1 MKIKLP
7 TVTLFYEQKGQGDPI
22 IFLHGNGEDHQI
34 FDALVAR
41 FEKFYTT
48 YALDSRNHGQSEQT
62 AIFDYQVMADDVAD
76 FCNQLALPYINLVG
90 FSDGAIIALLLA
102 LQGKVKINKLVLMG
116 VNLSPQDFTAANYQK
131 LQEAVAK
138 NPNPLL
144 QLMLDQPNI
153 PLAKLKDLM
162 VPTLVVAGE
171 YDIFKSQLFKQIA
184 KTLPHS
190 QLLIMPGQDHES
202 YIKDTDLL
210 YPDLLAFFSQ
220 R

>member
-1 MKIKLP
+1 MEIKLP
-7 TVTLFYEQKGQGDPI
+7 SVTLFYEKNGQGEPV

-34 FDALVAR
+34 FNPLVKK
-41 FEKFYTT
+41 FQSFYTT
-48 YALDSRNHGQSEQT
+48 YAIDSRNHGQSEKT
-62 AIFDYQVMADDVAD
+62 AYFDYQVMADDVAA
-76 FCNQLALPYINLVG
+76 FCKQLKLTAVNLVG

-102 LQGKVKINKLVLMG
+102 LQDKIDINKLVLMG
-116 VNLSPQDFTAANYQK
+116 VNLSPKDFTAANYQM
-131 LQEAVAK
+131 LQEAVLEH
-138 NPNPLL
+138 PNPLL
-144 QLMLDQPNI
+144 QLMLDQPHI

-171 YDIFKSQLFKQIA
+171 YDLFKQRVFKKIV
-184 KTLPHS
+184 KTLPQA

-202 YIKDTDLL
+202 YVKDTDLI

>member
-1 MKIKLP
+1 
-7 TVTLFYEQKGQGDPI
+7 
-22 IFLHGNGEDHQI
+22 
-34 FDALVAR
+34 
-41 FEKFYTT
+41 
-48 YALDSRNHGQSEQT
+48 
-62 AIFDYQVMADDVAD
+62 
-76 FCNQLALPYINLVG
+76 
-90 FSDGAIIALLLA
+90 
-102 LQGKVKINKLVLMG
+102 
-116 VNLSPQDFTAANYQK
+116 
-131 LQEAVAK
+131 
-138 NPNPLL
+138 
-144 QLMLDQPNI
+144 MLDQPNI